1 MRRKR
6 NTSAGYTL
14 ASITRGAKFRRE
26 TARTYLIN
34 AICRGAEFAAYLR
47 ILKDFHPSGVN
58 VADFTL
64 STQIKFLITPGEVM
78 ALIAA
83 AEKRQM
89 LTARSGKLTISAA

>member
-6 NTSAGYTL
+6 NASSGYTL
-14 ASITRGAKFRRE
+14 ACITQGAQFRAE
-26 TARTYLIN
+26 TTRTYLIN

-47 ILKDFHPSGVN
+47 VLKDFHPSGVN

-83 AEKRQM
+83 AEKKQM
-89 LTARSGKLTISAA
+89 ITLRKEKITFLS

>member
-1 MRRKR
+1 MKNKR
-6 NTSAGYTL
+6 NSSSGYTL

-47 ILKDFHPSGVN
+47 VLKDFHPSGVS

-78 ALIAA
+78 ALIQM
-83 AEKRQM
+83 AEKSGMITLRKEKITI
-89 LTARSGKLTISAA
+89 LT

>member
-6 NTSAGYTL
+6 NSSSGYTL
-14 ASITRGAKFRRE
+14 ACITKGAQFRPE
-26 TARTYLIN
+26 LARTHVLTVI
-34 AICRGAEFAAYLR
+34 IRSAEFAAYLR
-47 ILKDFHPSGVN
+47 VLKDFHPSGVN
-58 VADFTL
+58 VADFTF

>member
-14 ASITRGAKFRRE
+14 ASITRGAKFHAE
-26 TARTYLIN
+26 TTRTYLIN

-47 ILKDFHPSGVN
+47 VLKDFHPSGVN
-58 VADFTL
+58 VADFTF

-89 LTARSGKLTISAA
+89 ITMRKEKITIPAA

>member
-1 MRRKR
+1 MKNKR
-6 NTSAGYTL
+6 NASSGYTL
-14 ASITRGAKFRRE
+14 ASITRGANFRRE

-47 ILKDFHPSGVN
+47 VLKDFHPSGVN
-58 VADFTL
+58 VADFTF

-83 AEKRQM
+83 AEKRQ
-89 LTARSGKLTISAA
+89 KLTMRKEKITILS

>member
-1 MRRKR
+1 MKNKR
-6 NTSAGYTL
+6 NSSSGYTL
-14 ASITRGAKFRRE
+14 AGITRGAKFRRE

-47 ILKDFHPSGVN
+47 VLKDFHPSGIN
-58 VADFTL
+58 VADFTF

-89 LTARSGKLTISAA
+89 ITMRKEKITILS

>member
-1 MRRKR
+1 MRKKR
-6 NTSAGYTL
+6 NNASSGYTL
-14 ASITRGAKFRRE
+14 ADIARGAKFRRE

-47 ILKDFHPSGVN
+47 VLKDFHPSGVN

-89 LTARSGKLTISAA
+89 LTMRKEKITFLS

>member
-6 NTSAGYTL
+6 NSSSGYTL
-14 ASITRGAKFRRE
+14 ASITQGAQFRPE
-26 TARTYLIN
+26 LARTHILKVI
-34 AICRGAEFAAYLR
+34 IRSAEFAAYLR
-47 ILKDFHPSGVN
+47 IMKDFHPTGVN
-58 VADFTL
+58 VADFTF

-89 LTARSGKLTISAA
+89 ITMRKEKITILS

>member
-6 NTSAGYTL
+6 NSSSGYTL
-14 ASITRGAKFRRE
+14 ASITQGAQFHTE
-26 TARTYLIN
+26 LARTYLIN

-47 ILKDFHPSGVN
+47 VLKDFHPSGVN

-89 LTARSGKLTISAA
+89 ITMRKEKITILS